1 MAVDREISFDRPM
14 SANISSQGISS
25 APPPPPPAV
34 PAPSLPTAPDVGMP
48 ATWPRAA
55 QRVTTVLLL
64 AALALLSWRAFAA
77 SAWSTRPTR
86 LDANAAAF
94 RVDVNRADHARLLQ
108 LPGVGE
114 SLARRIE
121 DSREQ
126 YGDFR
131 TVDDLRRVSGIGPA
145 TLERLRP
152 FVYVQLPDET
162 DDDAAPPPVARP
174 LAASPK
180 ATPPSRPVGKKTETL
195 SEKVDVNHATAEDLQ
210 RLPGVGPAMAAR
222 IIAAR
227 EEKPF
232 RSVDDLRRVRGI
244 GAKTLERLRP
254 FVTADAAA
262 KPRDP
267 DENN

>member
-1 MAVDREISFDRPM
+1 MTTDDKTGSDARNGSMNLDNP
-14 SANISSQGISS
+14 SQGISS
-25 APPPPPPAV
+25 APPTPAV
-34 PAPSLPTAPDVGMP
+34 PTHSLPKRPAPDVGLP

-55 QRVTTVLLL
+55 QRMTTAVLLT
-64 AALALLSWRAFAA
+64 ALGLLSWRVFAA
-77 SAWSTRPTR
+77 SAWSTRPTS
-86 LDANAAAF
+86 LDANALAF
-94 RVDVNRADHARLLQ
+94 RVDLNRADHARLLQ

-152 FVYVQLPDET
+152 FVYVQPADES
-162 DDDAAPPPVARP
+162 DEDGPRQPAMRPPAAPPQT
-174 LAASPK
+174 K
-180 ATPPSRPVGKKTETL
+180 PPSRPIGKKTETL
-195 SEKVDVNHATAEDLQ
+195 AEKVDVNKATAEELQ
-210 RLPGVGPAMAAR
+210 HLPGVGAAMSAR

-227 EEKPF
+227 DEKPF
-232 RSVDDLRRVRGI
+232 ASVDDLRRVRGI

-254 FVTADAAA
+254 FVTAERRQA
-262 KPRDP
+262 
-267 DENN
+267 DEGE